1 MTDLKMTMMQRVFSP
16 YEYYVVLMSRLNSC
30 EEEDSKM
37 KIKL

>member
-1 MTDLKMTMMQRVFSP
+1 MADWKARMMQRVVRL
-16 YEYYVVLMSRLNSC
+16 YEYYVVLMSRLKGG